1 MPNKSSLY
9 RTILRD
15 YERTRDL
22 AAAELKK
29 KQEKIY
35 HRIPEIQQID
45 EKISQT
51 GLSIARA
58 VLAQPKKAAELTTK
72 LQNDIALAKK
82 QKADLLE
89 QAGLPKD
96 YLSIKYQCTNC
107 KDTGYIG
114 STLCPCFTQKLVE
127 AAYSFSNL
135 KEILADEN
143 FDSFVFDYYSPYPDE
158 KTGISPRDNIKEIY
172 TVCVNFVNKFDVSFQ
187 NLMMYGS
194 TGLGKTFLCN
204 CIAKE
209 LLDQGKTVLYTTAA
223 QLFKMIEELRFR
235 HNEDQEPD
243 SYLDDILTVDLLII
257 DDLGTEFST
266 VLSSSELF
274 SILNTRLLEKKPVII
289 STNLAYQDLIH
300 QYSDRIISRITG
312 NYTALRFF
320 GKDIRLIK
328 KFDRKE

>member
-96 YLSIKYQCTNC
+96 YLSIKYQYKMYGFFYGCRSIVAKIFTELR
-107 KDTGYIG
+107 GYI
-114 STLCPCFTQKLVE
+114 K
-127 AAYSFSNL
+127 
-135 KEILADEN
+135 
-143 FDSFVFDYYSPYPDE
+143 
-158 KTGISPRDNIKEIY
+158 
-172 TVCVNFVNKFDVSFQ
+172 
-187 NLMMYGS
+187 
-194 TGLGKTFLCN
+194 
-204 CIAKE
+204 
-209 LLDQGKTVLYTTAA
+209 
-223 QLFKMIEELRFR
+223 
-235 HNEDQEPD
+235 
-243 SYLDDILTVDLLII
+243 
-257 DDLGTEFST
+257 
-266 VLSSSELF
+266 
-274 SILNTRLLEKKPVII
+274 
-289 STNLAYQDLIH
+289 
-300 QYSDRIISRITG
+300 
-312 NYTALRFF
+312 
-320 GKDIRLIK
+320 
-328 KFDRKE
+328 